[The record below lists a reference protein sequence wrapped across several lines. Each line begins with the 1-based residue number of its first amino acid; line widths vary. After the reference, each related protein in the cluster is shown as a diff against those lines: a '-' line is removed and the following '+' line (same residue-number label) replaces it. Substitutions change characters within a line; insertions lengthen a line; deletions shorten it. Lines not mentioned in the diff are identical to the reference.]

1 MTHQPIGP
9 NHFLE
14 NLGFSPKIAPAD
26 KFDSWRRGSAA
37 KLWEVS
43 KRNEIQRNRIRM
55 LVMAAAALI
64 GIIGV
69 VMWVASSREPHYQ
82 GKAEHVWLDEMY
94 EWDGDVK
101 YPAFQAF
108 QAMGT
113 KALPELLAIVQKDPS
128 KLSARIDVLNWMQ
141 SSIKIP
147 GGGAWKKNRS
157 ALWALYATGSNAVP
171 VWPALT
177 NMLFH
182 RKSDFAEIS
191 IPPLLAA
198 YPSADANGRV
208 FIMVALA
215 QFGPTARSAIPT
227 MKAALTDRNS
237 DVRHVAAFALKKID
251 PQNAGSVEKSSA
263 NHAL

>member
-1 MTHQPIGP
+1 
-9 NHFLE
+9 
-14 NLGFSPKIAPAD
+14 
-26 KFDSWRRGSAA
+26 
-37 KLWEVS
+37 
-43 KRNEIQRNRIRM
+43 
-55 LVMAAAALI
+55 MAAAALL

-69 VMWVASSREPHYQ
+69 AVWVASPREPQYQ

-94 EWDGDVK
+94 EWDGDTN

-113 KALPELLAIVQKDPS
+113 KALPELLAIVQKGPS
-128 KLSARIDVLNWMQ
+128 ELSAHINVLNWMQ

-147 GGGAWKKNRS
+147 GGGAWEKNRS
-157 ALWALYATGSNAVP
+157 ALWALYAMGSNAVP

-191 IPPLLAA
+191 IPALLAA
-198 YPSADANGRV
+198 YPTEDANGRV

-215 QFGPTARSAIPT
+215 QFGPNARSAIPT
-227 MKAALTDRNS
+227 MNAALNDRNS

-251 PQNAGSVEKSSA
+251 PQKAGSVQGSSA
-263 NHAL
+263 SHAP